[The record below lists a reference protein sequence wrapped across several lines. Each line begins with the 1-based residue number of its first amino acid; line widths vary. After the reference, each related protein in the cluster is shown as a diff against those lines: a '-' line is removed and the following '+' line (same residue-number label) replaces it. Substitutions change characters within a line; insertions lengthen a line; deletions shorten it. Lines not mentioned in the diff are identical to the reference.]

1 MSTALSQSDFARK
14 HGISKMRVTRLKQMG
29 RLVLDESGKI
39 LESETIDLIRETTD
53 LAKPSFLDRLGG
65 ESDRSPREPSPPA
78 DIDPFAA
85 AAGATDGAPIT
96 SYAEARAIREKYLA
110 LSAKQTYERESG
122 ELVPVSDYRHAVASA
137 GIVFRRQ
144 LESLAP
150 RLAPEL
156 AAEMDVSRVRALL
169 AEAVEAVLLATSQE
183 FERQA
188 QRITQTVGV
197 TSS

>member
-1 MSTALSQSDFARK
+1 MDTLSQSEFARK

-29 RLVLDESGKI
+29 RLVLDDSGKI
-39 LESETIDLIRETTD
+39 RESETLNLIRETTD
-53 LAKPSFLDRLGG
+53 LSKPSFLDRIPQ
-65 ESDRSPREPSPPA
+65 DRAPIA
-78 DIDPFAA
+78 DAAQAADPDPMAIIA
-85 AAGATDGAPIT
+85 DTAQIT

-110 LSAKQTYERESG
+110 LSAKQAYERESG
-122 ELVPVSDYRHAVASA
+122 DLVPVSDYRHAFASV

-156 AAEMDVSRVRALL
+156 AAELDVARVRALL

-188 QRITQTVGV
+188 QRITQPTGG
-197 TSS
+197 TDL